1 MNYKQ
6 MKKLLSLLFSIIIS
20 IPLYSQK
27 SYVTVM
33 GNTNQ
38 GHIILSGDIPQNM
51 KNQYYDY
58 ELANLTGSTFYN
70 IGYNIGYIL
79 NLLAQEGF
87 TIEHQSTASA
97 SNNSGTV
104 YTTILYTLSR
114 QISSSNAV
122 PRVQDNEGI
131 YEVARYN
138 LQGSPVSEN
147 EKGIQIIVYSNYTTT
162 TVIME

>member
-1 MNYKQ
+1 
-6 MKKLLSLLFSIIIS
+6 MKKLLALLFSILIC

-33 GNTNQ
+33 GSTNQ
-38 GHIILSGDIPQNM
+38 GNILLSGDIPQNM

-58 ELANLTGSTFYN
+58 ELANLTGSTYYN

-79 NLLAQEGF
+79 NLLAQEGY

-97 SNNSGTV
+97 SNSSGIV

-114 QISSSNAV
+114 PTSSSNAV
-122 PRVQDNEGI
+122 PRVQDNDDDI

-138 LQGSPVSEN
+138 LQGLPVSED
-147 EKGIQIIVYSNYTTT
+147 EKGIQIIVYSNYTTK
-162 TVIME
+162 TVIKE